1 MVKVGSKVR
10 SKTNPSLIGT
20 VVEIIDLRN
29 VIIEIFATKSV
40 KQKLLINLDFWE
52 EIGVEA
58 PRLTEHTETS
68 YRLKDCPKD
77 CIRICNGCE
86 VLKRAIERLGE
97 LEDVEHGI
105 LKKSRDFGK

>member
-10 SKTNPSLIGT
+10 SVTNRSLVGT
-20 VVEIIDLRN
+20 VAEILDSENAIVEIN
-29 VIIEIFATKSV
+29 ATKTR
-40 KQKLLINLDFWE
+40 KIKILADMRNWE
-52 EIGVEA
+52 LVDN
-58 PRLTEHTETS
+58 RLTQHTETS

-97 LEDVEHGI
+97 LEDIEHGI